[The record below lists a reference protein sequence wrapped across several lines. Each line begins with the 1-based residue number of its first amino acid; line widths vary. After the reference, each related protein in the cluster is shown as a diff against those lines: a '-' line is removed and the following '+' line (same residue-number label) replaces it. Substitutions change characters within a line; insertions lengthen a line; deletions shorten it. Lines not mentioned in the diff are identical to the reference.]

1 MGNKICCADEGSSGA
16 IMPPMS
22 LARPGFKQLTIL
34 RDDSR
39 SRLMVPIPSR
49 KPESNAS
56 SPERESRKNFDAL
69 MKTEPSVDVLAC
81 LPYDPETLST
91 RLISVLS
98 SDNESEEDELTL
110 GATNSELLMGA
121 AHSQLPTNLTKED
134 ELER

>member
-16 IMPPMS
+16 IMPAMS
-22 LARPGFKQLTIL
+22 LARPGFKQPTIL

-49 KPESNAS
+49 KPESKPS

-81 LPYDPETLST
+81 LPYDPETLSN

-98 SDNESEEDELTL
+98 SYNESEEEVLTL
-110 GATNSELLMGA
+110 GATESQLLMGA
-121 AHSQLPTNLTKED
+121 THNQLPIVLTKEE